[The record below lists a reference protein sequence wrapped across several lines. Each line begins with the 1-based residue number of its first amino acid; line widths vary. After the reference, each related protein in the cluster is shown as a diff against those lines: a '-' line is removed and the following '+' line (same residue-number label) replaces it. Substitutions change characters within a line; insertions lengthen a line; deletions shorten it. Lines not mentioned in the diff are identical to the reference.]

1 MHAVKSELG
10 AEKALHAVQAEAL
23 PPEKVFPEH
32 AVHSEVSALKKAP
45 AVQVELFVLFVLLA
59 S

>member
-1 MHAVKSELG
+1 MKSELE

-32 AVHSEVSALKKAP
+32 AVHNEVSALKKAP
-45 AVQVELFVLFVLLA
+45 AMQVELFVLFVLLA